1 MPASAW
7 RWPCW
12 HGGCGE
18 VLGARARRFA
28 IARRASAATEKNEA
42 TLDQKV
48 TAVPVSGVAYRKA
61 SSVKVA
67 PRVGN
72 SGRILLASAVVAAPS
87 GDNSFK
93 KLSDAVAAAM
103 PGCVAG
109 ATESAD
115 CVSRSRCS
123 INQGG
128 NFLSQIRSVTELR
141 KFVALQTIA
150 RCGKQELPRRRN
162 SAAIHETP

>member
-1 MPASAW
+1 MAVLAW
-7 RWPCW
+7 GLR
-12 HGGCGE
+12 E
-18 VLGARARRFA
+18 VRGARARRFA
-28 IARRASAATEKNEA
+28 IARRVSAATEKNDA

-93 KLSDAVAAAM
+93 KLSDAAAM

-109 ATESAD
+109 ATESED

-150 RCGKQELPRRRN
+150 RCGKQELPRQRN